1 MKNFTLIPALF
12 LCSFGWIFLS
22 VTECRMVEV
31 QPGEDVTLL
40 CSNFSSS
47 PSQMIWFR
55 LVNRTYPRCIS
66 SIFSSTQPASFCSGV
81 EPDRFGLTSNS
92 STLFFKIKEVDLA
105 DSGFYFCGFYYK
117 THPVIVNSTYLK
129 VPVKT
134 PANLMIFLVE
144 ESDGTAYLTSFILA
158 GLTVLLLMVI
168 IGLINPDQH
177 EVNPTSAFTIF
188 ALNEHLILTDDLN
201 YTAVTFRT
209 EINRRETE
217 VIYSATR

>member
-22 VTECRMVEV
+22 VTESRMVEV

-47 PSQMIWFR
+47 PSQIIWFR
-55 LVNRTYPRCIS
+55 LVSRTYPRCIS

-92 STLFFKIKEVDLA
+92 STLFFKIRRVDYS

-129 VPVKT
+129 VP
-134 PANLMIFLVE
+134 E
-144 ESDGTAYLTSFILA
+144 ESDRTAHLMSFILA

-168 IGLINPDQH
+168 VGLIVQNRR
-177 EVNPTSAFTIF
+177 
-188 ALNEHLILTDDLN
+188 LNRILTDDLN
-201 YTAVTFRT
+201 YTTVTFRT
-209 EINRRETE
+209 EMNRREPE